1 MTAQLCR
8 MRREDGFDPH
18 VFTSDV
24 QYGQASHPFVKMR
37 DDRPV
42 GLDQGDEFV
51 QEHLDLECQGND
63 VIDERV
69 VSRHADPVILPEQ
82 VLDYVERLGFND
94 MRIEQ
99 YHAWP
104 SGDEPFS
111 VMHIIALVAKSRG
124 SLSEDVCSLVE
135 GFEFR

>member
-42 GLDQGDEFV
+42 AVYTFV
-51 QEHLDLECQGND
+51 AVVYL
-63 VIDERV
+63 VIC
-69 VSRHADPVILPEQ
+69 
-82 VLDYVERLGFND
+82 
-94 MRIEQ
+94 
-99 YHAWP
+99 
-104 SGDEPFS
+104 
-111 VMHIIALVAKSRG
+111 LVG
-124 SLSEDVCSLVE
+124 SLLAGRGRSP
-135 GFEFR
+135 EFR